1 MMSHQVLIHVNC
13 PVLTVT
19 DKKMSMQ
26 KQIQANAITCIREVP
41 KAKDSFD
48 GSFKYVNCS
57 Q

>member
-1 MMSHQVLIHVNC
+1 MGIIGIA
-13 PVLTVT
+13 LT
-19 DKKMSMQ
+19 Q

-48 GSFKYVNCS
+48 GPFKYVNCS